1 LQPLRA
7 ISSIVPS
14 RTTVERERE
23 REEGNVSLREISRER
38 EIERELCL
46 REERVSV
53 QKVTA

>member
-1 LQPLRA
+1 
-7 ISSIVPS
+7 VPS